1 MHAFLLYLL
10 DVLIKLFPI
19 FELLVYFYLYILVFD
34 FRLYV
39 LCVICLI
46 GGVPRMGPRVPFALL
61 PLGIYLSNKVFKTKK
76 QKKQKKLTSLKLTQC
91 TAIQPSFSFVVP
103 HIIQQHEATC

>member
-1 MHAFLLYLL
+1 MHAFLLIPFKRFNQIISNFRAISIYL
-10 DVLIKLFPI
+10 PI
-19 FELLVYFYLYILVFD
+19 YFSFH

-61 PLGIYLSNKVFKTKK
+61 PLGIYLSNKVFK
-76 QKKQKKLTSLKLTQC
+76 
-91 TAIQPSFSFVVP
+91 
-103 HIIQQHEATC
+103 

>member
-19 FELLVYFYLYILVFD
+19 FELLVYFYLYILVFH

-39 LCVICLI
+39 LCVVCLI

-61 PLGIYLSNKVFKTKK
+61 PLGIYLSNKVFKPPDA
-76 QKKQKKLTSLKLTQC
+76 LS
-91 TAIQPSFSFVVP
+91 
-103 HIIQQHEATC
+103 